1 MFRICVSFLM
11 AVLLAAVCLAAG
23 KQVVSDDE
31 LYNQVKMK
39 LAEDDIVKGGAL
51 SVDVKNGVVTL
62 GGSLEEDRQKSRAEK
77 LVKKI
82 KGVKQVVDKIAVKR
96 DEGK

>member
-1 MFRICVSFLM
+1 MFKICVALLM
-11 AVLLAAVCLAAG
+11 ALLLAAACLAAG
-23 KQVVSDDE
+23 KQVSDDE

-51 SVDVKNGVVTL
+51 DVDVKNGVVTL
-62 GGSLEEDRQKSRAEK
+62 GGSVEEDRQKTRAEK

-82 KGVKQVVDKIAVKR
+82 KGVKQVVDKITVKR
-96 DEGK
+96 DQGK